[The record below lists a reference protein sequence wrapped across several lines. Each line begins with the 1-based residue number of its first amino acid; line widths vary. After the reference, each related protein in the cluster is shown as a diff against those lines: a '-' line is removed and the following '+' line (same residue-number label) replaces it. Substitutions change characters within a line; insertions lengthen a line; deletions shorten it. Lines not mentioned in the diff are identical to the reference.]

1 MRPLSV
7 PISIQK
13 VNLSMNEYLDTGK
26 SVIISAPAGSGK
38 TERLA
43 RRYISL
49 LEDGTEPEKILA
61 ITFTEKA
68 AAEMKD
74 RILNILLKEKKHIF
88 DRVKEK
94 IPLMRIT
101 TIHAFCRKLI
111 TRFAMELG
119 LDPSLEVLDEFTA
132 SQLWSESVYD
142 TLRDEKDSP
151 SVFFDYLK
159 FKGLKGWDILY
170 RSLDSIHAR
179 RPYSELLTEKDHSDF
194 SPEEGQLIELY
205 SRCFRKYRIK
215 KLELRSIDFND
226 MELLAYRAITSNPE
240 WLNILYAFDEHTDH
254 ILVDEFQDTN
264 SIQWKIID
272 KLTEEWRSGLGAKR
286 AGGKTPTIFLVGD
299 EKQSIYMFRGANVSV
314 FHEVKSKLEEWLGKE
329 AVYIEARDNYRSLP
343 QIIDFTNKL
352 FEHLMKGLTA
362 ESWRT
367 KYSPF
372 SSTREGDGSVRL
384 FVFENEKNSKQ
395 TRDKEASLLSN
406 SILSM
411 AGNTDIF
418 TDTVKR
424 KCRYSDIAVLMRNR
438 THLASF
444 ETAFREHN
452 IPYIVVGGIGF
463 YDEPEV
469 AMLRE
474 LVSFIID
481 PNDNFSLFVLL
492 RSPLFGFS
500 DSALFDLLSDRDV
513 SLFDSLRKSGSNR
526 LRNATGLL
534 EKYLSQKHDMPM
546 TVLLEDFLSE
556 TKGWEI
562 FHEVQRHTNIK
573 KFLRI
578 LEQYESE
585 GLSRIEIKEK
595 LIRSKKSS
603 ESKANVNAENLDA
616 VKIMTIHGAKGL
628 QFPVVFLPSLDETN
642 TARGDAVFIDES
654 DNLITFAY
662 EEDTDR
668 RRKNNHFMLRK
679 EKENEEEKRLFYVA
693 VTRAMDHLFMSGAA
707 KKDDDRGLKIKGKL
721 SFIEAAFPASIS
733 GPNSFG
739 DIFEV
744 INENDFAYAFKPS
757 GVLFS
762 SDSKK
767 FFSEPVYT
775 EEVSLFKKA
784 RKWVSV
790 TEDVEIRTKHGDDW
804 VSLGIIF
811 HRLFEEISKGILDYT
826 RREDRLETILTND
839 SSLKKHMDRYRRII
853 LNDFK
858 KLEDSGLYEE
868 IIIPKDRSFAELP
881 FAIQKG
887 DRIYNGRIDR
897 IIIKDETAFIY
908 DYKTFP
914 ASDKEIVE
922 LKEKYRF
929 QMSIYSEACSRLFS
943 LKTKS
948 FILFTHKPVLV
959 EL

>member
-1 MRPLSV
+1 
-7 PISIQK
+7 
-13 VNLSMNEYLDTGK
+13 MNEYLDTRI

-49 LEDGTEPEKILA
+49 LENGTEPEKILS

-74 RILNILLKEKKHIF
+74 RILNILLKEKKDIF
-88 DRVKEK
+88 ERIKEK

-119 LDPSLEVLDEFTA
+119 LDPSLEVLDEFRA

-142 TLRDEKDSP
+142 ALRDEKDSP
-151 SVFFDYLK
+151 SVFFEYLK

-170 RSLDSIHAR
+170 RSLDSIHFR
-179 RPYSELLTEKDHSDF
+179 RPYSELLLGKDFGDL
-194 SPEEGQLIELY
+194 SPGEGQLIELY
-205 SRCFRKYRIK
+205 SRCFRKYRSK
-215 KLELRSIDFND
+215 KLELRAIDFND
-226 MELLAYRAITSNPE
+226 MEILAYRAITSNPE

-254 ILVDEFQDTN
+254 ILIDEFQDTS
-264 SIQWKIID
+264 SIQWRVID

-314 FHEVKSKLEEWLGKE
+314 FHEVKSRLKEWLGKE
-329 AVYIEARDNYRSLP
+329 AIYLETRDNFRSLP
-343 QIIDFTNKL
+343 QIINFTNKL
-352 FEHLMKGLTA
+352 FEYLMKGSTV

-372 SSTREGDGSVRL
+372 SSTREGEGSIRFL
-384 FVFENEKNSKQ
+384 VFENEKNSKL
-395 TRDKEASLLSN
+395 TRAKEASLLSN
-406 SILSM
+406 RILSI
-411 AGNTDIF
+411 AGNTDVF
-418 TDTVKR
+418 TDAVKR

-469 AMLRE
+469 AILRE
-474 LVSFIID
+474 LVSFLTD
-481 PNDNFSLFVLL
+481 PNDDFSLFVLL
-492 RSPLFGFS
+492 RSPLLGFS
-500 DSALFDLLSDRDV
+500 DSSLFDLLSGREA
-513 SLFDSLRKSGSNR
+513 SLFVNLRKSESKR
-526 LRNATGLL
+526 LRTALDLL
-534 EKYLSQKHDMPM
+534 EKYLSQKNDMPM
-546 TVLLEDFLSE
+546 TVLIENFLTE
-556 TKGWEI
+556 TKGWGI
-562 FHEVQRHTNIK
+562 FHEVQRHANIK
-573 KFLRI
+573 KFLRV

-595 LIRSKKSS
+595 LIQSKKSN
-603 ESKANVNAENLDA
+603 ESKANVNSENLDA

-642 TARGDAVFIDES
+642 AARGDAVFIDEV
-654 DNLITFAY
+654 DNRITFAY
-662 EEDTDR
+662 EEDSDIR
-668 RRKNNHFMLRK
+668 RRNNLFMLRR
-679 EKENEEEKRLFYVA
+679 EKETEEEKRLFYVA
-693 VTRAMDHLFMSGAA
+693 VTRAMDHLFMSGAV
-707 KKDDDRGLKIKGKL
+707 KNEDDGEQKIKGKL
-721 SFIEAAFPASIS
+721 SFIEGAFPGSIS
-733 GPNSFG
+733 GTNSFK
-739 DIFEV
+739 DIFDV
-744 INENDFAYAFKPS
+744 INEKDPEFALKPS

-762 SDSKK
+762 NDSKK

-775 EEVSLFKKA
+775 EEVPSFTKA
-784 RKWVSV
+784 GKWVSV
-790 TEDVEIRTKHGDDW
+790 TEDIEIRTKHGDDW

-811 HRLFEEISKGILDYT
+811 HRLFEEISKGIIDYKK
-826 RREDRLETILTND
+826 RDDRIEAILTND
-839 SSLKKHMDRYRRII
+839 PSLKKHMDKYRKII
-853 LNDFK
+853 LNDLK
-858 KLEDSGLYEE
+858 KLEDSGLSGE
-868 IIIPKDRSFAELP
+868 IISPKDNSFSELP
-881 FAIQKG
+881 FTLQKG

-897 IIIKDETAFIY
+897 IIIKGDTAFIY

-914 ASDKEIVE
+914 VGDKEIE
-922 LKEKYRF
+922 GLKEKYRF